1 MITLIEILEKTGS
14 DLQVTLG
21 AHQIRLRIS
30 SGTQDFP
37 TALFKNT
44 LKDFEN
50 AFKLKAEFSLTP
62 STSPR
67 LVPEVQSVEKS

>member
-1 MITLIEILEKTGS
+1 MITLIEVLEKTGS
-14 DLQVTLG
+14 DLQLTLS

-30 SGTQDFP
+30 PGKQDFP

-50 AFKLKAEFSLTP
+50 AFKLEAQFSLTP
-62 STSPR
+62 TSSQR
-67 LVPEVQSVEKS
+67 LAPEILSSEKS